1 MLTTDI
7 IWRSFLLKLNLF
19 GVSIQTDSAG
29 VNGWKVYNFPK
40 VFGLYGKLFET
51 MIVKNSDQAALIEP
65 FSDLLLVSV

>member
-1 MLTTDI
+1 M
-7 IWRSFLLKLNLF
+7 F
-19 GVSIQTDSAG
+19 GVPIQTDSAG

-40 VFGLYGKLFET
+40 VFGLYGKLFDT